1 MVVVAAVCLSVCS
14 SSSSPCTAELR
25 FVREPYLY
33 EPNAGLSDMASREKR
48 NLVPSQKNKQ
58 RANDSLSAETNNTSE
73 TNNSSIN
80 TTPSTGRKAKQS
92 LANNVRN
99 QTAQEASEV
108 VGSQAT
114 SKVEAAL
121 PRKRAIQTALKKKQ
135 KAKKILIKPKVPI
148 KTLKRIAEAKKILG
162 KKKKGPAPKIN
173 QINIKTEPS
182 ENNINHTDL
191 RNKSKTAK
199 KATKNSAKANEEAKK
214 LIKPPPKLLRNSR
227 SSTASQKQEDL
238 IVEEVKI
245 KLEPIDYESTIES
258 VVAASS
264 MIIDDTIV
272 KVEEEETEV
281 EVKKLVKNP
290 FSGKKNLRNGKLRS
304 SSHKAELD
312 AEKKAIMSDED
323 QQQQTSAES
332 GSSSSSS
339 TGPTVKSD
347 VELAPH
353 QFITVA
359 HIETTSRSYEA
370 EDIGR
375 NSPATSTSS
384 SSAKAATTNNA
395 QQATRPASISRASAA
410 SEDEISR
417 ASPTPSEDRQ
427 SIASSTATSNSAST
441 RRRSSLNDSTAQ
453 ASGST
458 RRNSI
463 ASDPAVLDVMIES
476 IKFNIAKSIESKVYD
491 SKGFLLNGKSFEP
504 PKAESSDDKTKGY
517 YRVVGAK
524 KSTSNL
530 SLTIKEPS
538 GGSSNKKEPEQQQQ
552 PGPSSLMATNAKK
565 SSSSSSS
572 AEDGTTMKTAAS
584 ATPKLADTAKEIEK
598 LVMGENDKAAT
609 ITTSPGTN
617 STNSADYDSKATTTI
632 TAATSSADEQQLAA
646 DSAAKTPE
654 KENEP
659 DIVAANKVEE
669 PAVNA
674 PVVKAE
680 PEVKKVSPTRRSTR
694 VTALEA
700 RRSLSASDSQSLNS
714 SSDDGKSNPKE
725 SSPSKSVEA
734 TVKSSATPMEIDES
748 TVGKTAAP
756 AEKSTKV
763 ATPPPTKTDTDKPIE
778 TLNKVADALE
788 QQTVKSDADQKP
800 EPMAVDAEEH
810 DENELRLVIDESKEN
825 SVVDESETTAQDCDK
840 MDSVTEASNLV
851 DVPKV
856 ERTEQK
862 APTPRVLRTRGD
874 KKKGDKIEKEEKTEP
889 ESAGVV
895 NEKVEVNEK
904 VNEEAPAKITENNDT
919 KTESNS
925 NDELQN
931 VSKSEPPSEQS
942 LNDESIVSV
951 PDSEKVKIEPADL
964 PADEQKDTPPEVP
977 SKRRM
982 REAKKRFPLKP
993 PAKGKRGPRGRRAE
1007 RKKSNTPTKEE
1018 SALDNEVANIN
1029 KCSNS
1034 EAEKSE
1040 RRGNSAEVADNG
1052 TEVSPVNRSKSENDI
1067 GTVHRSASSIS
1078 NGKES
1083 RESEESRDSK
1093 LMYDLNESFE
1103 EIVEAP
1109 AELAKKDFIL
1119 GLLGLQVSENAENS
1133 KIQSDGRNSEEYAKR
1148 MAELEKLT
1156 PRKNKAKTH
1165 RAPIKTIIRVPTKDG
1180 ETRKRSRSPIKMV
1193 LKQQGKQEGD
1203 NPDNIMYTI
1212 QKEAGASG
1220 QEESSSGANRKI
1232 NTNPRHTLD
1241 DGRANSPIKDR
1252 QSLVIPEK
1260 ASSFSIHP
1268 GQLCKDDCAFCRGK
1282 FGSLDTPMH
1291 LGSEKLAEEC
1301 KKLKI
1306 EPPVEKDSCLCD
1318 ACYRHI
1324 NRKISGKPE
1333 IRPRTKAKQMT
1344 GRCIVKDCTVA
1355 GKNSIKRRYLTK
1367 LRSQLGKDWLHKK
1380 SDNAYPATVGF
1391 CDQHYQIASRY
1402 LHCSLCGTTLVRNY
1416 SFLFSQTPKNVEAMN
1431 NRFKKMGIL
1440 SQMEVN
1446 EYMCNECNIFCKCH
1460 AKNSTIEEMRENDR
1474 NFCLMYRK
1482 KLMTRAGMS
1491 VSTSESETEDDAD
1504 VKVDNENKP
1513 RTSRNEVS
1521 AEQALHITKIQ
1532 LENEDISRDTS
1543 EKSTPEPPK
1552 EPPSKPEHSAV
1563 NSRVMNIENAIEK
1576 LKKRKAIDMN
1586 TTEFVAPENRP
1597 GSSSYTDFVSVDR
1610 DVSLTRLP
1618 KRRKTIN
1625 NGGQAF
1631 SPDIA
1636 PVVERL
1642 GSNPS
1647 ISVRTLFPGEEE
1659 MNLHVNVDFNNVL
1672 HTTPEGWERVSAIIQ
1687 CDKETK
1693 TLWEFLQRPY
1703 GNLSSFFRHLI
1714 LLEKYYRTGD
1724 LFLAPNASR
1733 NAINYSTSVQN
1744 RLISF
1749 EGPEKMEAPSDT
1761 PPFELNNSHRL
1772 SGGCIIEQRPSH
1784 SNSVTITPSSYIS
1797 TNSTVTI
1804 TPSTSAAGSSSAPMQ
1819 QSPSV
1824 SIHPSNST
1832 VSITPSSTPMS
1843 SSTVNITPP
1852 TSSITITPSNSI
1864 ANVTAQLS
1872 RMDSS
1877 PRVVK
1882 LTSGVSII
1890 KKPPPSLQ
1898 RLQMNNVTA
1907 TAVNGSA
1914 KRKESHPVQKN
1925 TGQSGK
1931 MMQLTE
1937 DDYMRYQTLKKQK
1950 ISITSASKSSAS
1962 GSSHS
1967 MLPKKTKSNVSVLE
1981 YGKAPPPNQLTFQ
1994 QQIFRQQEMLN
2005 QRHPGDFEPI
2015 ICDMRAS
2022 ANENSPTQNFL
2033 NLNLPKAI
2041 HVTKSTAPIATS
2053 TPRAHLPT
2061 KYPKNLLIIPQPM
2074 VQPQD
2079 K

>member
-1 MVVVAAVCLSVCS
+1 MNPPAEINFFVLAAGTKKFLNPIVFVFSSWVHHRHPSRSLVECVDCSKFSGSSDEWDFATLRVSTTVTAAVYATCPRAERKRKRERASSAHMVVSYIFRGSHIYTS
-14 SSSSPCTAELR
+14 SRAR
-25 FVREPYLY
+25 VREQSIYSAARCCVYQAQAAAAAGLEHPFAAGFIPPLY
-33 EPNAGLSDMASREKR
+33 RHRIPTLESTEASEEAATYTKERSDVYKLNYFCARLCADASDKQQQQQHTDNFTYNTTNDDVTCAPFFFSVYCRAPICARALLNEPNAGLSDMASREKR

-99 QTAQEASEV
+99 QAAQEVSEV

-304 SSHKAELD
+304 SSNKAELD

-332 GSSSSSS
+332 GSSSSSM
-339 TGPTVKSD
+339 GPTVKSD

-375 NSPATSTSS
+375 NSPTTSTSS
-384 SSAKAATTNNA
+384 SSAVKATTNNA
-395 QQATRPASISRASAA
+395 QQSTRPASISRASAA

-427 SIASSTATSNSAST
+427 SIASSTTTTSTST
-441 RRRSSLNDSTAQ
+441 RRRSSLNDSTAN

-504 PKAESSDDKTKGY
+504 PKAESSDDKTK
-517 YRVVGAK
+517 
-524 KSTSNL
+524 
-530 SLTIKEPS
+530 EPS
-538 GGSSNKKEPEQQQQ
+538 GGSSNKKDPEQQQQQQ

-565 SSSSSSS
+565 SSSSSS

-598 LVMGENDKAAT
+598 LVMGENDKAVT

-654 KENEP
+654 KESEP

-669 PAVNA
+669 PVNA

-788 QQTVKSDADQKP
+788 QQSVKSDADQKP

-840 MDSVTEASNLV
+840 MDSATEASNLV

-889 ESAGVV
+889 ESAAIV

-925 NDELQN
+925 NDEPQN

-964 PADEQKDTPPEVP
+964 PAGEQKDTLPEVP

-993 PAKGKRGPRGRRAE
+993 PAKGKRGPRGRRSE

-1034 EAEKSE
+1034 EVEKSE

-1093 LMYDLNESFE
+1093 LMYDLNDSLE

-1156 PRKNKAKTH
+1156 PRKNKAKIH
-1165 RAPIKTIIRVPTKDG
+1165 RAPIKTIIRVPAKDG

-1212 QKEAGASG
+1212 QKE
-1220 QEESSSGANRKI
+1220 
-1232 NTNPRHTLD
+1232 
-1241 DGRANSPIKDR
+1241 
-1252 QSLVIPEK
+1252 
-1260 ASSFSIHP
+1260 
-1268 GQLCKDDCAFCRGK
+1268 
-1282 FGSLDTPMH
+1282 
-1291 LGSEKLAEEC
+1291 
-1301 KKLKI
+1301 
-1306 EPPVEKDSCLCD
+1306 
-1318 ACYRHI
+1318 
-1324 NRKISGKPE
+1324 
-1333 IRPRTKAKQMT
+1333 
-1344 GRCIVKDCTVA
+1344 
-1355 GKNSIKRRYLTK
+1355 
-1367 LRSQLGKDWLHKK
+1367 
-1380 SDNAYPATVGF
+1380 
-1391 CDQHYQIASRY
+1391 
-1402 LHCSLCGTTLVRNY
+1402 
-1416 SFLFSQTPKNVEAMN
+1416 
-1431 NRFKKMGIL
+1431 
-1440 SQMEVN
+1440 
-1446 EYMCNECNIFCKCH
+1446 
-1460 AKNSTIEEMRENDR
+1460 
-1474 NFCLMYRK
+1474 
-1482 KLMTRAGMS
+1482 
-1491 VSTSESETEDDAD
+1491 
-1504 VKVDNENKP
+1504 
-1513 RTSRNEVS
+1513 
-1521 AEQALHITKIQ
+1521 
-1532 LENEDISRDTS
+1532 
-1543 EKSTPEPPK
+1543 
-1552 EPPSKPEHSAV
+1552 
-1563 NSRVMNIENAIEK
+1563 
-1576 LKKRKAIDMN
+1576 
-1586 TTEFVAPENRP
+1586 
-1597 GSSSYTDFVSVDR
+1597 
-1610 DVSLTRLP
+1610 
-1618 KRRKTIN
+1618 
-1625 NGGQAF
+1625 
-1631 SPDIA
+1631 
-1636 PVVERL
+1636 
-1642 GSNPS
+1642 
-1647 ISVRTLFPGEEE
+1647 
-1659 MNLHVNVDFNNVL
+1659 
-1672 HTTPEGWERVSAIIQ
+1672 
-1687 CDKETK
+1687 
-1693 TLWEFLQRPY
+1693 
-1703 GNLSSFFRHLI
+1703 
-1714 LLEKYYRTGD
+1714 
-1724 LFLAPNASR
+1724 
-1733 NAINYSTSVQN
+1733 N

-1749 EGPEKMEAPSDT
+1749 EGPEKMDTLSDT

-1819 QSPSV
+1819 QNPSV

-1950 ISITSASKSSAS
+1950 ISITSAGKSSAS